1 MALLKKLFPLSF
13 RPMKL
18 KDMIVTVLAYM
29 AINLGCGLV
38 LGLLAAL
45 LVFLPLV
52 SELLTLLSALPALY
66 SLVGVVLTSLHFF
79 DIL

>member
-1 MALLKKLFPLSF
+1 MALLKKLFSLSF

>member
-1 MALLKKLFPLSF
+1 MSLLKKLFPLTF

-38 LGLLAAL
+38 FGLLAAL
-45 LVFLPLV
+45 LAFLPLV
-52 SELLTLLSALPALY
+52 GNVLTLLSALPAVY

>member
-45 LVFLPLV
+45 LVFLPLA

>member
-45 LVFLPLV
+45 LVFLPLA
-52 SELLTLLSALPALY
+52 SELLTLLSALSALY

>member
-29 AINLGCGLV
+29 VINLGCGLV